1 MPLNAERVWP
11 DGFNGYTFGEP
22 KIDLE
27 SEVGRALAGRR
38 DPARPDG
45 TALKR
50 PLPTRYKTLTRIREL
65 E

>member
-27 SEVGRALAGRR
+27 SEVGRGLGRSEGSGESGW
-38 DPARPDG
+38 DG
-45 TALKR
+45 TEA
-50 PLPTRYKTLTRIREL
+50 PIADEVQDPNTDTRA
-65 E
+65 